1 MKTLTEVVT
10 KSPSI
15 YQPVPA
21 RIVSIEEM
29 TETEKLFTVALPGG
43 LSLHHSP
50 GQFLQISVLGIGEA
64 PISISSSPSRSYG
77 TFELCVRRVG
87 DLTTALHNLKRGDII
102 GVRGPF
108 GRGFPVGRLRGKD
121 MIFVAGGLGL
131 APLRSLIYEVLD
143 QRGNYGQLSV
153 LYGSRCPSDL
163 LFKDELVEWGGRDDM
178 TLSITVDRPDESWFG
193 EVGLVLN
200 LFDDI
205 YPNPRNAVA
214 VVVGPPVMYP
224 SVIERLLSLQIP
236 EGNIWLSFERRMK
249 CGVGRCG
256 HCQLNHIYTCREGP
270 SFSYAEIKDLE
281 EAL

>member
-64 PISISSSPSRSYG
+64 PISISSSPSRSSG

-121 MIFVAGGLGL
+121 LIFVAGGLGL

-163 LFKDELVEWGGRDDM
+163 LFKDELEEWKNRDDM
-178 TLSITVDRPDESWFG
+178 TLSITVDHPDETWFG